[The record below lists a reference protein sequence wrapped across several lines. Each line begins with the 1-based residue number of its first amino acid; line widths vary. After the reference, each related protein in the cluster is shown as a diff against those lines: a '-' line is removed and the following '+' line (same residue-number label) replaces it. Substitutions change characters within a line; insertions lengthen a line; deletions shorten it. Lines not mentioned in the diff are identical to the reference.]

1 LSTISTERDEV
12 LQAVRDGYAV
22 AFDLLAPIAGLDLE
36 SLNMTGGHVA
46 ELVFPDQNGLGAT
59 DIVLGSQIIV
69 KGEEI
74 TQNQKRKRIGIPEWL
89 MRRKGGSTLRK
100 YFGTSNGFCWDEL
113 YHLDLP
119 LLIGVSSS
127 TLSTSS

>member
-1 LSTISTERDEV
+1 V

-36 SLNMTGGHVA
+36 SLNMTGGRVA

-59 DIVLGSQIIV
+59 DVVLGSQILV

-100 YFGTSNGFCWDEL
+100 LANLFRHKQRF
-113 YHLDLP
+113 
-119 LLIGVSSS
+119 LLGR
-127 TLSTSS
+127 TLSSGFTTPDRSIFLDTINIILIIC